1 VHIDR
6 ETRSWWPPRWDLA
19 QQRLWWQWHGLE
31 VGVRTVRLTTA
42 AVVAYLVARA
52 LYPHTQPLTGPLTAL
67 LVVQATLF
75 STLTTGLRRVLSVVS
90 GVLVAVAL
98 SEVVG
103 ITWWSLG
110 LVIALALVVGTL
122 LRLHEQLLEAPIS
135 AMLILGAMGAPGPAT
150 ERIVETLV
158 GAGVGVLF
166 NVVFPPAVRSRTAG
180 RAVEEAAMQAADLL
194 AGAAGEL
201 TERPSEDE
209 TLGWLQGVKQLSHAI
224 DAADQALVDF
234 GHSRRLNP
242 RAIRAAD
249 TGPILRSGLD
259 ALEHSIVALRGLFR
273 AMAEGVRQQEPLGEH
288 SPELYGAFSGLLTD
302 LANSF
307 RAYGALVRA
316 DADGRTSTSEPML
329 AEALDALNQTRAFLT
344 ELLIVDAGSNRDHW
358 MLSGTILTSIS
369 RILRELDLEERA
381 RQRERWRTAVAEGAA
396 RRPVD
401 RLRSMAGQQRRRGR

>member
-1 VHIDR
+1 MDG
-6 ETRSWWPPRWDLA
+6 ETRRWWPQRWHFA
-19 QQRLWWQWHGLE
+19 KQRLWWQRHGPE
-31 VGVRTVRLTTA
+31 VTVRTVRLTTA
-42 AVVAYLVARA
+42 AMVAYWFALA

-75 STLTTGLRRVLSVVS
+75 STLTMGLQRVLSVVS

-98 SEVVG
+98 SEIVG

-110 LVIALALVVGTL
+110 LVIALALVIGML
-122 LRLHEQLLEAPIS
+122 LRLDEQLLEAPIS
-135 AMLILGAMGAPGPAT
+135 AMLILGVQGAAGPAT

-180 RAVEEAAMQAADLL
+180 RAVEEVALQAADLV
-194 AGAAGEL
+194 AGAAREL
-201 TERPSEDE
+201 TERPSEDQA
-209 TLGWLQGVKQLSHAI
+209 LGWLQGVKQLSHVI
-224 DAADQALVDF
+224 DAADRALVDF

-259 ALEHSIVALRGLFR
+259 ALEHSIVALRALFR
-273 AMAEGVRQQEPLGEH
+273 AMAEGLRDEEPLGEQ
-288 SPELYGAFSGLLTD
+288 SPELYGAIGGLLAD

-316 DADGRTSTSEPML
+316 DGDGRTGTSEPAL

-358 MLSGTILTSIS
+358 MLSGTILASIN

-381 RQRERWRTAVAEGAA
+381 RQRERWRTATAERAA
-396 RRPVD
+396 RRPVE
-401 RLRSMAGQQRRRGR
+401 RLRSVAGQQRRRRG